1 MFNNKFKSRDVPLMM
16 ANNVGVARVQYY
28 QSATSPPSSTYLVS
42 STDRRVDSPHRNEI
56 HDPRSYTILSRHKIV
71 IVQLVSY
78 NENVYLV
85 VTILNQIIIFLTFW

>member
-1 MFNNKFKSRDVPLMM
+1 MM

-56 HDPRSYTILSRHKIV
+56 QIRSFLAYDHYTIV
-71 IVQLVSY
+71 IGSPHDRRKNSHFGRV
-78 NENVYLV
+78 
-85 VTILNQIIIFLTFW
+85 

>member
-1 MFNNKFKSRDVPLMM
+1 MM

-56 HDPRSYTILSRHKIV
+56 L
-71 IVQLVSY
+71 LF
-78 NENVYLV
+78 EN
-85 VTILNQIIIFLTFW
+85 

>member
-1 MFNNKFKSRDVPLMM
+1 MM

-56 HDPRSYTILSRHKIV
+56 HDPRSYTILHDYLCDRHKIV